1 MRCYIYRWKLSPRKP
16 LSLCQFYSQVL
27 CCESLEKRKTIR
39 FEIKQINKHM
49 NIRALIRRQRE
60 TKRKSNV
67 KPKKKTKT
75 SRCFR
80 VLGLVRN
87 RQTLVELRLLLLP
100 LTSCLYNIKKQETTE
115 EAIRVRQEILRKDVS
130 LNQRSSIMRRKYD

>member
-27 CCESLEKRKTIR
+27 CCKPLEKRKTIR

-67 KPKKKTKT
+67 KPKNKNQQVFQSTRFGTQPSNT
-75 SRCFR
+75 SR
-80 VLGLVRN
+80 
-87 RQTLVELRLLLLP
+87 VETTTTTTTYQLLIQ
-100 LTSCLYNIKKQETTE
+100 YQKKKNKKQPKKQSESDKKFY
-115 EAIRVRQEILRKDVS
+115 AKMY
-130 LNQRSSIMRRKYD
+130 QRSSIMRRKYD